1 MPATMQCRTQAVARS
16 MWQFMSCPTVGEVV
30 LDASLLVT
38 TGFTASVGTLCVSVT
53 VRLSSVSRVL
63 RSMMLTKII
72 HKKNVKNAMPETSSD
87 YSMN

>member
-1 MPATMQCRTQAVARS
+1 MNYASLSHQ
-16 MWQFMSCPTVGEVV
+16 
-30 LDASLLVT
+30 SLLVT

-72 HKKNVKNAMPETSSD
+72 HKKNVKNAMPETLSD